1 MESDEA
7 FLPLR
12 RSLQLS
18 LLAGSALLG
27 VAVLAAWALARGVT
41 RPIATLSALV
51 SRVVREGDLTQ
62 KVEAHGHQDEVG
74 ELASAFSRMM
84 DDTLQAMHGTQR
96 MTHALRG
103 VAERMESVAGV
114 WRV

>member
-1 MESDEA
+1 M
-7 FLPLR
+7 
-12 RSLQLS
+12 
-18 LLAGSALLG
+18 
-27 VAVLAAWALARGVT
+27 T

-96 MTHALRG
+96 MTQALRG
-103 VAERMESVAGV
+103 VAERTESVAGV